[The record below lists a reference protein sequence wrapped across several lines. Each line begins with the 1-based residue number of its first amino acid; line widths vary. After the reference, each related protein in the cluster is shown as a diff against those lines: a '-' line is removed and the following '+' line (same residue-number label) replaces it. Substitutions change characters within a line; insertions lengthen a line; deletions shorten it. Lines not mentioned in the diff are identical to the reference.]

1 MQRLALGCITLAGL
15 AYLATGIFQVNA
27 GELALVQR
35 FGKVYRV
42 CGPGLHFGLPWGFDR
57 VTFVPLQQQQI
68 RVGFEAGEERV
79 LEVAPP
85 GQLLTGDDNLVNVQA
100 TIFFRPDPDRVPD
113 YVLHQDRLVPL
124 ISRAGEA
131 ALAHVFARQPIQE
144 ILLNRARHLEP
155 EIHQRVSQYLKSY
168 RLGVVIEAVTL
179 ATPQPP
185 EEVAEDFQATTVAMS
200 QAARLQETT
209 YMEAELARSRALQ
222 EANLVITQAQNQHR
236 EKIAQAR
243 SQAYRH
249 RALWL
254 SLAESSDPQRAVQAY
269 YVREMAKIL
278 RTMQLRRLSD
288 GDSDFYFVMP
298 GQEP

>member
-1 MQRLALGCITLAGL
+1 MYRLAIGCVLLAGL

-42 CGPGLHFGLPWGFDR
+42 CGPGLHFGMPWGFDR

-68 RVGFEAGEERV
+68 GVGFEAGEERV

-100 TIFFRPDPDRVPD
+100 TIFFRPDPDQVAD
-113 YVLHQDRLVPL
+113 YVLHRERLPL
-124 ISRAGEA
+124 LVTRAGEA
-131 ALAHVFARQPIQE
+131 ALANVFATQPIQE

-155 EIHQRVSQYLKSY
+155 EIHRRITQYVKPY
-168 RLGVVIEAVTL
+168 RLGIVIEAVTL

-185 EEVAEDFQATTVAMS
+185 EEVAEDFQATTVAMT
-200 QAARLQETT
+200 QAARLQETAR
-209 YMEAELARSRALQ
+209 MEAELARSRALQ
-222 EANLVITQAQNQHR
+222 EANLVITQAQNQYR
-236 EKIAQAR
+236 EKVAQAR

-254 SLAESSDPQRAVQAY
+254 SLAESPDPQKAVQAY
-269 YVREMAKIL
+269 YVRELARIL

-288 GDSDFYFVMP
+288 GDSDYYFVTP
-298 GQEP
+298 AQEP